1 MTNWINIADELPS
14 KDTLVLVRGWH
25 PDQPR
30 TEQVVTAARLLDSWA
45 TEDAEGTYSEVWAD
59 DVEFDELTFSP
70 TQWRSLAARA

>member
-1 MTNWINIADELPS
+1 MNNWITVAEQLPP

-30 TEQVVTAARLLDSWA
+30 AERVVTAARLLDSWA
-45 TEDAEGTYSEVWAD
+45 TEDAEGNYSEVWAD

-70 TQWRSLAARA
+70 TQWQPMPARA